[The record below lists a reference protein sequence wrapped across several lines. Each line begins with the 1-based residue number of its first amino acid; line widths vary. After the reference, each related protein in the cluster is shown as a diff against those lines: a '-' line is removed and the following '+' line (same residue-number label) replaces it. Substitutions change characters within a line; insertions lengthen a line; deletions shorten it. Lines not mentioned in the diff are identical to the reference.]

1 MPKIVGFIRRR
12 PDLGFEAFSTHWRTV
27 HRMHAEKLRPWLT
40 GYVQAHY
47 RPGPLPDIQRPADGS
62 PLLWVADF
70 ADMAALAASPE
81 CRDGATLDEP
91 LFMEARSSGLAVEEV
106 VLQPQRGPASVV
118 LMLFAH
124 ARPGTSRALLEGE
137 WLCPTLHASGRT
149 INHALP
155 GQDIDPAFGFD
166 AIEEIRWPDEAAF
179 RADWAAARAPR
190 EVPWLLPAGL
200 KAAFVEAIEVFA
212 PPA

>member
-1 MPKIVGFIRRR
+1 MPKLVGFIRRR
-12 PDLGFEAFSTHWRTV
+12 PDLDFEAFSEHWRTV

-40 GYVQAHY
+40 GYIQAHY
-47 RPGPLPDIQRPADGS
+47 RPGPMPDVQRPADGS
-62 PLLWVADF
+62 PLLWLDDY

-81 CRDGATLDEP
+81 CRDGAMLDEP
-91 LFMEARSSGLAVEEV
+91 LFMEGRSSGLAVEAV
-106 VLQPQRGPASVV
+106 ALQPRSGPAAVV

-124 ARPGTSRALLEGE
+124 ARPGTSRTELEAA
-137 WLCPTLHASGRT
+137 WLCPAVHASGRT

-155 GQDIDPAFGFD
+155 GQAIDPAFAFD
-166 AIEEIRWPDEAAF
+166 AIEEIRWRDQAAF
-179 RADWAAARAPR
+179 EADWSSARAPAD
-190 EVPWLLPAGL
+190 VPWLLPAGF